1 MEVLNTIIFYILILI
16 CTLCAA
22 FCLFQK
28 STINSIAGA
37 ILLFWGF
44 SGFYFLLNAPYLG
57 AIQIMLWGAG
67 IGILM
72 LFSVMMTNLKNDKKN
87 SLLFSLKT
95 LFTPVLG
102 IIFALLIIPFILYQF
117 KGFKSIQVY
126 TMSDFATNL
135 YKNNAF
141 AFELTGILLFA
152 AILGVTAV
160 IVIKNTHKQV
170 SDADNTGF
178 KKGENV

>member
-87 SLLFSLKT
+87 SLLFSLKLYLR
-95 LFTPVLG
+95 LFWGLFLHCLLFLLFY
-102 IIFALLIIPFILYQF
+102 INLKALKAFKFILC
-117 KGFKSIQVY
+117 
-126 TMSDFATNL
+126 L
-135 YKNNAF
+135 
-141 AFELTGILLFA
+141 ILQP
-152 AILGVTAV
+152 IY
-160 IVIKNTHKQV
+160 IKIMLLR
-170 SDADNTGF
+170 
-178 KKGENV
+178 

>member
-1 MEVLNTIIFYILILI
+1 MGILNTIIFYILILI
-16 CTLCAA
+16 CTFCAV

-37 ILLFWGF
+37 ILLFLGF
-44 SGFYFLLNAPYLG
+44 AGFYFLLDAPYLG
-57 AIQIMLWGAG
+57 AAQIMLWGAG

-87 SLLFSLKT
+87 GISFSLKT

-117 KGFKSIQVY
+117 KGFKTVQTY
-126 TMSDFATNL
+126 TMSDFALNL

-141 AFELTGILLFA
+141 AFELIGILLFA
-152 AILGVTAV
+152 VILGITAV
-160 IVIKNTHKQV
+160 IVIKNTHKQAGTE
-170 SDADNTGF
+170 DTGV
-178 KKGENV
+178 KKGENI